1 MSDNKDF
8 VAYII
13 HQHPSL
19 RTTFIRRE
27 IDALRAMGLR
37 VEVFSLRPCDV
48 ASLKG
53 DAEALDH
60 MEHTHYLPAH
70 PLATAYVWATLRE
83 SFRSPRKVLRN
94 LSLALEPGAGSVS
107 RWQHGFHVWRA
118 TWLAQRLRTM
128 GNCRHLHAHF
138 SGSSTTTAL
147 AAARLLGVGFSFTS
161 HTSMDPTPLVR
172 LKEAQFVAS
181 ISEYDRQR
189 LLEAVPAEEREEI
202 HQKIHIIHCGIPLAQ
217 WPFTPR
223 NWNRISNTAIPTILS
238 VGAVEEKKGHDIL
251 LQACR
256 LLRDQG
262 VRFRCRIV
270 GGYAGMDLRPLVKEL
285 DLQDTVTL
293 LGALPQEAVK
303 EELLNCDIFTLACRR
318 TSTGNSD
325 GIPVALMEPMA
336 IGRPVVSTR
345 IAGVP
350 ELVIDGQTGFLA
362 EPGDPVS
369 LAEKLRSVMQD
380 STRLDEILRR
390 ARQHI
395 EKYFDADQEVV
406 KLVSYL
412 PMAKNQAAMIHASTM

>member
-1 MSDNKDF
+1 MSDSENF

-27 IDALRAMGLR
+27 IDALRAKGLS
-37 VEVFSLRPCDV
+37 VEVFSLRPCDT

-53 DAEALDH
+53 DAEALAH
-60 MEHTHYLPAH
+60 MESTHYLPIH
-70 PLATAYVWATLRE
+70 PLASAYVWATLRE
-83 SFRSPRKVLRN
+83 SFRSPRKILRN
-94 LSLALEPGAGSVS
+94 LFLALEPGAGSIS
-107 RWQHGFHVWRA
+107 RWQHSFHVWRA
-118 TWLAQRLRTM
+118 AWLAQKLRTM

-147 AAARLLGVGFSFTS
+147 AAARLLGISFSFTS
-161 HTSMDPTPLVR
+161 HTSMDPTPLVQ
-172 LKEAQFVAS
+172 LKEARFVAS

-189 LLEAVPAEEREEI
+189 LLETVPAEEREAI
-202 HQKIHIIHCGIPLAQ
+202 RQKIHIIHCGIPLAR
-217 WPFTPR
+217 WPFTPHY
-223 NWNRISNTAIPTILS
+223 WDGTVKDATPTILS

-270 GGYAGMDLRPLVKEL
+270 GGYAGMDLRPFVEKLE
-285 DLQDTVTL
+285 LQDTVIL

-303 EELLNCDIFTLACRR
+303 EELLNCDIFALACRR

-336 IGRPVVSTR
+336 IGRLVVSTR
-345 IAGVP
+345 VAGVP

-369 LAEKLRSVMQD
+369 LAKKLRMVIED
-380 STRLDEILRR
+380 NAGLNEILRR

-395 EKYFDADQEVV
+395 ENDFDTDQEVA
-406 KLVSYL
+406 KLVSHL
-412 PMAKNQAAMIHASTM
+412 PQVEDQATMIRASSM